1 MKERTMEMTRRVFMK
16 AGAAALVGLG
26 TVPKF
31 LVRAA
36 FAAPGT
42 GGNKILVAIFQ
53 RGAADGLNMVVPH
66 GDRQY
71 YALRSALAIAPPA
84 RDNAEGAVDLNGFFG
99 LHPALAPFKPL
110 YDDRRLAA
118 IHAVGS
124 PDNTRSHF
132 DAQDYME
139 SGTPGRKST
148 PDGWLNRYLKA
159 KAQQQASPFRAVAL
173 ARRLPR
179 SLMGDAPAVAMGG
192 IHEFDVRGG
201 MGGFSPRAGLETL
214 YERGVR
220 DLLHG
225 TGRET
230 FAAVKMLK
238 AADPARYQPE
248 NGADYPRGP
257 FGLALQQIAQLIKA
271 DIGLEI
277 AFADSNGW
285 DTHVAQ
291 GAAQGQMAV
300 RLAEFSQA
308 IAAFHQDLGDRMRNV
323 VILTMSEF
331 GRTVREN
338 GNRGTDH
345 GHANAMFV
353 LGGPVK
359 GGKVYGQWPGLR
371 PEQLHEGRDLALTTD
386 FRDVF
391 AEVIARHMGLRD
403 PAPVFPGYQPSPS
416 RFRHFLV

>member
-1 MKERTMEMTRRVFMK
+1 MEMTRRVFMK
-16 AGAAALVGLG
+16 AGAAALVGVG
-26 TVPKF
+26 TVPRF

-42 GGNKILVAIFQ
+42 RGDKILVAIFQ

-71 YALRSALAIAPPA
+71 YALRSELAIAPPG
-84 RDNAEGAVDLNGFFG
+84 RGSAESAVDLNGFFG

-110 YDDRRLAA
+110 YDGGRLAA

-139 SGTPGRKST
+139 SATPGLKST
-148 PDGWLNRYLKA
+148 ADGWLNRYLKA
-159 KAQQQASPFRAVAL
+159 RARQQASPFRAVAM

-179 SLMGDAPAVAMGG
+179 SLAGDAPAIAMAN
-192 IHEFDVRGG
+192 INEFDVRDGAGG
-201 MGGFSPRAGLETL
+201 GSPRAGFEAL

-220 DLLHG
+220 DVLHG

-230 FAAVKMLK
+230 FGAVKMLK
-238 AADPARYQPE
+238 AADPTKYRPE
-248 NGADYPRGP
+248 NGADYPRGQ
-257 FGLALQQIAQLIKA
+257 FGMALQQIAQLIKA

-277 AFADSNGW
+277 AFADADGW

-291 GAAQGQMAV
+291 GGPQGQMAN
-300 RLAEFSQA
+300 RLTEFSQA
-308 IAAFHQDLGDRMRNV
+308 IAALHQDLGDRMKDV

-331 GRTVREN
+331 GRTAREN

-359 GGKVYGQWPGLR
+359 GGKVYGQWPGLQQ
-371 PEQLHEGRDLALTTD
+371 EQLYEGRDLALTTD
-386 FRDVF
+386 FRDIF
-391 AEVIARHMGLRD
+391 AEVIVRHMGLRD
-403 PAPVFPGYQPSPS
+403 PAPVFPNFQPSPS
-416 RFRHFLV
+416 RFRHFLA